1 MIITATE
8 SDYEILKGK
17 LLTLI
22 KENECDIS
30 NASGTAINAGLQ
42 TFTKPFSV
50 HKLLL
55 QRAIKA
61 IRNQASLEYHERK
74 AYEWEAQNAMEE
86 VLAINEIDSIGP
98 DLLRSECDD
107 LPF

>member
-30 NASGTAINAGLQ
+30 NASDTAINAGLQ
-42 TFTKPFSV
+42 TFTKPLSV

-55 QRAIKA
+55 QRAIEA
-61 IRNQASLEYHERK
+61 IRNQASLEQHERK
-74 AYEWEAQNAMEE
+74 VYEWEAENAMEE
-86 VLAINEIDSIGP
+86 ILANSKIDSIGP

-107 LPF
+107 LRF